1 MKIESAV
8 SEIPIYKYN
17 GYTLY
22 LIILCTVSL
31 LALNNFVKAAICVT
45 HDGCKQKSEWQM
57 PFGHLFFRHYT
68 LSWIIVAFS
77 SCWSLAKFFH
87 QLEL

>member
-1 MKIESAV
+1 MKIESAI

-45 HDGCKQKSEWQM
+45 HDGCKQKSE
-57 PFGHLFFRHYT
+57 
-68 LSWIIVAFS
+68 
-77 SCWSLAKFFH
+77 
-87 QLEL
+87 